1 MRTIGG
7 LIRSCNSKQILMPR
21 GATAILA
28 TATVAGAVT
37 PTSVFELD
45 GDVTTGNQSPPL
57 NDWNLLNGDC
67 SAPGGGS
74 VGSAGGSNT
83 RTCIGSENPPK
94 IFSQSGFKEPLST
107 SQRHLEPAVT

>member
-28 TATVAGAVT
+28 TATVAWAVT

-94 IFSQSGFKEPLST
+94 IFTGVGSKDPLDISQWKWKP
-107 SQRHLEPAVT
+107 

>member
-1 MRTIGG
+1 MRTICG
-7 LIRSCNSKQILMPR
+7 LIRYFNSKRILMPL

-28 TATVAGAVT
+28 TATVAWAVT

-83 RTCIGSENPPK
+83 RTCIGSGKPPK
-94 IFSQSGFKEPLST
+94 ILSRVGPE
-107 SQRHLEPAVT
+107 SP

>member
-1 MRTIGG
+1 MLSRGSKCDTSPFSGGKSMQAICG
-7 LIRSCNSKQILMPR
+7 LIRYFYSKRILMPL

-28 TATVAGAVT
+28 TATVAWAVT

-57 NDWNLLNGDC
+57 TAWNLPNGDC

-74 VGSAGGSNT
+74 VGSPGGSTT
-83 RTCIGSENPPK
+83 RRCSGSNKPP
-94 IFSQSGFKEPLST
+94 
-107 SQRHLEPAVT
+107 